1 MSEAIPPSDEVMN
14 EEEREQER
22 RKLDEEAKVNQKTL
36 RAELEQAEAD
46 ALAANIAD
54 HNERVQAAR
63 EFDWD
68 AWEKETGLTRPDMEE
83 PIENA

>member
-1 MSEAIPPSDEVMN
+1 MSESIPPSDEVIDQ
-14 EEEREQER
+14 EEREKER
-22 RKLDEEAKVNQKTL
+22 RKLDEEAKAKEETA
-36 RAELEQAEAD
+36 RAELEQAEKEH
-46 ALAANIAD
+46 LTANIAD
-54 HNERVQAAR
+54 HNERVKAAR

>member
-1 MSEAIPPSDEVMN
+1 MTDNGEVEIQEETSPT
-14 EEEREQER
+14 EEEEH
-22 RKLDEEAKVNQKTL
+22 
-36 RAELEQAEAD
+36 
-46 ALAANIAD
+46 LARNIAE
-54 HNERVQAAR
+54 HNERVKAAR